1 MAIKLK
7 FQKGNL
13 LAYSFGLSLLAQ
25 LVIGWVG
32 VLYSRVVNNL
42 SPAEFPL
49 TEIFSSKLR
58 NTWIISTIET
68 TLVIFLFWL
77 FVRWVASTAE
87 RAGRSYLSF
96 MLLAIFIPVV
106 AWIVVIMFK
115 KPADRTEPLA
125 GD

>member
-1 MAIKLK
+1 MGIKLK

-32 VLYSRVVNNL
+32 VLYSRVANNL

-49 TEIFSSKLR
+49 TEIFSSELR

-87 RAGRSYLSF
+87 KAGRSYLAF